1 MNKRNFLK
9 YYLSPVSSLSTI
21 ILSSSCH
28 KIEDPSHPINKNN
41 REQRDITEINNPKN
55 YDLDFTQY
63 GIKNFNGNLK
73 VRTLIYPAATRSNKM
88 DKNGIFNIK
97 LHLAPVK
104 GATGEWLAFA
114 TEVKSTNDNT
124 LVKPVVIKIASAIA
138 EPSKEYPLKWSFDG
152 DQKLESGKFYT
163 FVFYKKD
170 GSEVIVF
177 SQKHIANNK
186 DIFPAV
192 LPSE

>member
-1 MNKRNFLK
+1 
-9 YYLSPVSSLSTI
+9 
-21 ILSSSCH
+21 
-28 KIEDPSHPINKNN
+28 
-41 REQRDITEINNPKN
+41 
-55 YDLDFTQY
+55 
-63 GIKNFNGNLK
+63 
-73 VRTLIYPAATRSNKM
+73 M

-104 GATGEWLAFA
+104 GATGEWLTFA